1 MLRHLMLLLAL
12 ATTPS
17 LVSAGLI
24 GEPAGSRPLLSP
36 VRAPTWTGQATLKLA
51 GLTTKS
57 ADSHSPITTRTT
69 AHPPQASLAPA
80 SLDASPAGWK
90 GYVPSGPDSAGWWS
104 SY

>member
-1 MLRHLMLLLAL
+1 MLRQLMLLLAL

-24 GEPAGSRPLLSP
+24 GEPVGSRTTVSP
-36 VRAPTWTGQATLKLA
+36 ARAQTWAGQPALKLA
-51 GLTTKS
+51 GLTTKT
-57 ADSHSPITTRTT
+57 ADSRYTTSTHTT
-69 AHPPQASLAPA
+69 GRPQAPLAPA
-80 SLDASPAGWK
+80 SLDTNPAAWN

>member
-1 MLRHLMLLLAL
+1 MLRQLMLLLAL
-12 ATTPS
+12 ATPPS

-24 GEPAGSRPLLSP
+24 GEPAGSRPPLSP
-36 VRAPTWTGQATLKLA
+36 AGAQTWTGQATLKLA

-69 AHPPQASLAPA
+69 GHPPQAPLVPA
-80 SLDASPAGWK
+80 SLDTPPAGWNS
-90 GYVPSGPDSAGWWS
+90 YVPSGPDSAGWWS

>member
-17 LVSAGLI
+17 LASANLI
-24 GEPAGSRPLLSP
+24 GEPAGSRTPLSP
-36 VRAPTWTGQATLKLA
+36 ARAQTWTGQATLKLA

-57 ADSHSPITTRTT
+57 ADSHSPIATRTT
-69 AHPPQASLAPA
+69 SHPQAPLSPA
-80 SLDASPAGWK
+80 SLDASPAGWN
-90 GYVPSGPDSAGWWS
+90 GYVPSGPDSSGWWS